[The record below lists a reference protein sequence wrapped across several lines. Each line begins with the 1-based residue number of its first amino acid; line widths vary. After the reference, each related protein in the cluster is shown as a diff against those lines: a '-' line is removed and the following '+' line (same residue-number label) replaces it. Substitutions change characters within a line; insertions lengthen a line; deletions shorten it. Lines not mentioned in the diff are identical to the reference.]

1 MGKEIQTPQNAT
13 PSYFNLEP
21 HKREEVLAQIG
32 SFTQIQYQ
40 IFHNICDFWDPALD
54 YNQYVL
60 KTNKPALTGG
70 NQLELLMNK
79 IQDAHMGLLQYRL
92 VDSEL
97 KPARLVLTEKD
108 SIYFYYYICEEVLYR
123 NVYESGH
130 PFITVKTFD
139 KYGITFPGEMITP
152 LDPKSLS
159 PGFHKKMMPQCTI
172 FGITRRN
179 RSPILIPSGLLDEYI
194 LFLMKNLIRESQS
207 MTLLENVSRLSGIK
221 ISELQKRMTARD
233 PSFWITLTKS
243 LLEHKED
250 LNIRI
255 KGLSP
260 LIFTSSH
267 LLYSYFFN
275 SLTELKEKQQEKAE
289 RQKTQME
296 IVNRIRENGTRWSSV
311 KQLDQELKEKEK
323 TWEGFRKEFQD
334 TILKR
339 QDNGEQPDLIIV
351 NSQVI
356 HKDYLFPFF
365 KKELEYAGKEFSI
378 LYQDMMNDLL
388 RNNQPD
394 KYTQF
399 YSRNNFRADILNRIR
414 NKSPQLKEL
423 LQKPSLIATAGYYY
437 LKDLKGIKRSDT
449 IKDSINTY
457 LKSDLKQFQNI
468 DDILHLSLI
477 SLFDNAFDNLGWW
490 SKLILRLS
498 GRYDSYTSSFST
510 TSSIARAAN
519 SKKRQAAA
527 LRGNTGYAEKQ
538 QMTSQS
544 RLRSRSRQQ
553 AQQQKMHSVRE
564 KKKAWAEF
572 SDAVNKK
579 K

>member
-1 MGKEIQTPQNAT
+1 MAQDSQTSKSAV
-13 PSYFNLEP
+13 PSYFSLEP

-60 KTNKPALTGG
+60 KTKRPALAGG

-108 SIYFYYYICEEVLYR
+108 SSYFYYYVCEEVLYR
-123 NVYESGH
+123 NVYENGH

-139 KYGITFPGEMITP
+139 KYGISLPGEMITP

-159 PGFHKKMMPQCTI
+159 PGFHKKMMPHCTI
-172 FGITRRN
+172 YGITRRN

-194 LFLMKNLIRESQS
+194 HFLTRNLIRESES

-221 ISELQKRMTARD
+221 ISELQKKMTTRD

-243 LLEHKED
+243 LMTHKDD
-250 LNIRI
+250 LKIRI

-260 LIFTSSH
+260 LIFTSAH

-275 SLTELKEKQQEKAE
+275 SLSELKEKQQEKAE
-289 RQKTQME
+289 RAKTRGE
-296 IVNRIRENGTRWSSV
+296 IINEIREKGTNWSSV
-311 KQLDQELKEKEK
+311 QKLDQELKEKEK
-323 TWEGFRKEFQD
+323 IWEGFRKEFQE
-334 TILKR
+334 TVLKR
-339 QDNGEQPDLIIV
+339 QENGEQPDLIII
-351 NSQVI
+351 NGQVI
-356 HKDYLFPFF
+356 HKDYLFPYF
-365 KKELEYAGKEFSI
+365 KRELDYVGKD
-378 LYQDMMNDLL
+378 LGAQYQEMMNDLL

-399 YSRNNFRADILNRIR
+399 YSRNNFRADIMNRIR
-414 NKSPQLKEL
+414 KKSPQLKEL
-423 LQKPSLIATAGYYY
+423 LQKPSLIATVGYYY

-449 IKDSINTY
+449 IKDTIHTY
-457 LKSDLKQFQNI
+457 LKSNLKQFQNI

-477 SLFDNAFDNLGWW
+477 SLFDNSFDNLGWW
-490 SKLILRLS
+490 SKFILRIT
-498 GRYDSYTSSFST
+498 GRYDSYTSSFSPA
-510 TSSIARAAN
+510 SSTARAAN
-519 SKKRQAAA
+519 SKRRLNSAG
-527 LRGNTGYAEKQ
+527 RGESGNTARSSHP
-538 QMTSQS
+538 SQPVI
-544 RLRSRSRQQ
+544 RSRSRQQ
-553 AQQQKMHSVRE
+553 TVKQRTHSVRD

-572 SDAVNKK
+572 TDAVNKK